1 VRGSPHLNP
10 RAPGDVLSAAIL
22 CAYTKC
28 AMARFFILVTVSSL
42 LAVLTLACSDDN
54 KGQTNSQPSA
64 SPFETQ
70 AAERAVAPADQDAY
84 RKSVAGRG
92 IVQETCV
99 YESDEGIA
107 DCGERGR
114 FALEP
119 MPASSDASCVVGLL
133 GSVPQFVLCT
143 SGTASVFYQLAT

>member
-1 VRGSPHLNP
+1 
-10 RAPGDVLSAAIL
+10 
-22 CAYTKC
+22 
-28 AMARFFILVTVSSL
+28 MARFLMLATVSSL

-54 KGQTNSQPSA
+54 KGQTGSQISAGPS
-64 SPFETQ
+64 ETRA

-92 IVQETCV
+92 IVQETCL
-99 YESDEGIA
+99 YESDEGVA

-119 MPASSDASCVVGLL
+119 LPTSPDLSCVVGLS
-133 GSVPQFVLCT
+133 GSLPEFVLCT
-143 SGTASVFYQLAT
+143 SGTESKFYDVGT